1 MDLKRLAKE
10 VSKQHGPLPKPL
22 AVVDTNIFLD
32 LYSWHDWHE
41 QFDSR
46 TPAVVL
52 RPDLTDAK
60 SVWRKARAREALLLA
75 MYLTKI
81 KATTL
86 GLSEGLEQL
95 RTRPFLNT
103 TASQRSWN
111 DAFVRTYNWYV
122 KEQIFR
128 NWTESMKISD
138 AVGSAAD
145 DEMLA
150 YAKDHS
156 LPLISSEGYTPDG
169 IDDRNR
175 MRKKAR
181 KAGVNLVRAADFYAG
196 KVDEQEESRIFLQ
209 RFKSGARGYV
219 NAYRKKH
226 GKSAAIELF
235 MNQMGDYY
243 NFLLGDEPVR
253 LRHFWTLDRQALPTP
268 VSPVLAATTRNRH
281 DEPAAL
287 RPSVAKAVTL
297 WVIQDLNL
305 KPMD

>member
-1 MDLKRLAKE
+1 MDLKRLARE

-52 RPDLTDAK
+52 RPDLTDAT

-75 MYLTKI
+75 MHLTKV

-111 DAFVRTYNWYV
+111 DAFIRTYIWYV

-150 YAKDHS
+150 YAKAHS
-156 LPLISSEGYTPDG
+156 LPLISSEGYTPEG

-181 KAGVNLVRAADFYAG
+181 KAGVNVVRAADYYAG
-196 KVDEQEESRIFLQ
+196 KIDEEEESRIFLQ
-209 RFKSGARGYV
+209 RFKGGAPGYV

-243 NFLLGDEPVR
+243 NYLFGDEPVR
-253 LRHFWTLDRQALPTP
+253 LRHF
-268 VSPVLAATTRNRH
+268 
-281 DEPAAL
+281 
-287 RPSVAKAVTL
+287 
-297 WVIQDLNL
+297 
-305 KPMD
+305 